1 MSFNDVVVVGPLAV
15 DMSQNSITF
24 KDKSAYL
31 GPLRTHL
38 LGYLCKH
45 VNQVVGRDDLSD
57 AVWGRS
63 VSDHTIN
70 QHISQLRKVITTLNN
85 TDLTIA
91 TIPKKGYIARCESVG
106 QPNRTKAEPAQVQA
120 KALLL
125 SDPATCQQIQSHM
138 EDGELKHLEM
148 FSNAGLLHDR
158 LMTNEFQVVIV
169 DTDLANAEGLKLIKA
184 IRTGQT
190 LASSDIA
197 ILSMASEAS
206 KQLLGFN
213 VLMDVQGLVVKPV
226 NNEVLEKQI
235 KSALAAR
242 FKLKPN
248 VAYDLVPT
256 MLNTS
261 VNVNLQSTCMS
272 N

>member
-1 MSFNDVVVVGPLAV
+1 MSFNDVVIVGPLAV

-91 TIPKKGYIARCESVG
+91 TIPKKGYIARCEAVAQKDKAKPILV
-106 QPNRTKAEPAQVQA
+106 QPKV
-120 KALLL
+120 LLL
-125 SDPATCQQIQSHM
+125 SDSDTCQALQAQKAN
-138 EDGELKHLEM
+138 GELKNVELYSEI
-148 FSNAGLLHDR
+148 SR
-158 LMTNEFQVVIV
+158 VQEKLMTSEFQLLIV
-169 DTDLANAEGLKLIKA
+169 DVDLANAEGFKLIKA

-190 LASSDIA
+190 LASSDVA
-197 ILSMASEAS
+197 VMALAAEAD
-206 KQLLGFN
+206 KKLMGFN
-213 VLMDVQGLVVKPV
+213 VLMDVQGLALKPIDGQ
-226 NNEVLEKQI
+226 LLDRQI
-235 KSALAAR
+235 KSALGAR

-248 VAYDLVPT
+248 AAYELVPT
-256 MLNTS
+256 MFNQCTELH
-261 VNVNLQSTCMS
+261 LQSTCA
-272 N
+272 NN

>member
-1 MSFNDVVVVGPLAV
+1 MSFNDVVIVGPLTV
-15 DMSQNSITF
+15 DMSQNSIAF

-91 TIPKKGYIARCESVG
+91 TIPKKGYIARCETLAKQASSKPELVVT
-106 QPNRTKAEPAQVQA
+106 QP

-125 SDPATCQQIQSHM
+125 SDLKTCQLVRTMKS
-138 EDGELKHLEM
+138 EGELKGLDTFSDIARLPEHLM
-148 FSNAGLLHDR
+148 V
-158 LMTNEFQVVIV
+158 NEYQVIIV
-169 DTDLANAEGLKLIKA
+169 DMDLPQGAGPQLIKTT
-184 IRTGQT
+184 RTGQS
-190 LASSDIA
+190 LLSSDIA
-197 ILSMASEAS
+197 ILAVSSEANN
-206 KQLLGFN
+206 QLLGFN
-213 VLMDVQGLVVKPV
+213 VLMDVQGLVLKPF
-226 NNEVLEKQI
+226 NGALLEKQI
-235 KSALAAR
+235 KSAMLTR

-248 VAYDLVPT
+248 AAYELVPT
-256 MLNTS
+256 LLHS
-261 VNVNLQSTCMS
+261 RVEVSLQTPCIC

>member
-85 TDLTIA
+85 TELTIA
-91 TIPKKGYIARCESVG
+91 TIPKKGYIARCEAVG
-106 QPNRTKAEPAQVQA
+106 QPNRVKPELVQNQA

-125 SDPATCQQIQSHM
+125 SDAETCQKIQNLKA
-138 EDGELKHLEM
+138 DGELKQLEM
-148 FSNAGLLHDR
+148 FSNAGLLHER
-158 LMTNEFQVVIV
+158 LMSNEFQAVII
-169 DTDLANAEGLKLIKA
+169 DTELANAEGLKLIKA

-197 ILSMASEAS
+197 ILSLASEAT

-213 VLMDVQGLVVKPV
+213 VLMDVQGLIVKPV
-226 NNEVLEKQI
+226 NIEVLEKQI
-235 KSALAAR
+235 KTAVAMR

-248 VAYDLVPT
+248 AAYDLVPT
-256 MLNTS
+256 MLNS
-261 VNVNLQSTCMS
+261 AASVNLQSACLS
-272 N
+272 S